1 MSQGILCIGAAHV
14 DRKAAAKTDIQLRT
28 SIPVSSHHTLGGV
41 ARNVAE
47 NLARLQVPVALVSR
61 LGADPQGDWVHTH
74 SADLGIDIS
83 GLTRSTTCSTASYTA
98 LLDGSGEMVLGLADM
113 DIYDEFTPAELA
125 AVPAHLFER
134 PLWFLDTNL
143 PEATLA
149 ALMQKRSASHRLLL
163 DPVSV
168 PKAHK
173 LIGLLDG
180 IDFLF
185 PNRDEAELL
194 SGISIHTEPD
204 IRRAAAALHERGV
217 QNVILTLGEAGV
229 YVHGSELT
237 AHFPAL
243 PTAVRDVTG
252 AGDALIAGFLYQY
265 NRTQSVEQ
273 AIRAGI
279 AAATITIQ
287 SAETVHPD
295 LTAARLHALIS

>member
-47 NLARLQVPVALVSR
+47 NLARLHCPVALVSR

-74 SADLGIDIS
+74 STELGMDIS

-113 DIYDEFTPAELA
+113 DIYDEFTPEVLA
-125 AVPAHLFER
+125 DVPAPLFDR

-143 PEATLA
+143 PEATLR
-149 ALMQKRSASHRLLL
+149 ALLQKRSAAHCVLL

-168 PKAHK
+168 PKSHK
-173 LIGLLDG
+173 LLGLLDG

-185 PNRDEAELL
+185 PNRDEAEVL
-194 SGISIHTEPD
+194 SGIPISGEND
-204 IRRAAAALHERGV
+204 LLRAAERICQRGV
-217 QNVILTLGEAGV
+217 KNVILTLGAAGV
-229 YVHGSELT
+229 YVTGEQLT
-237 AHFPAL
+237 GHFPAL
-243 PTAVRDVTG
+243 PTTVRDVTG
-252 AGDALIAGFLYQY
+252 AGDSLIAGFLYAY
-265 NRTQSVEQ
+265 SRSQSVEV
-273 AIRAGI
+273 AIRSGI

-295 LTAARLHALIS
+295 LTPAKLDALI